1 MDSRQDDQRKSN
13 EESASSLRKQ
23 SDSGHVSKHEAVGN
37 PAASAPKTYFSEQ
50 ELDQRFADRFTSSDS
65 EFQSVMDR
73 PAPVP
78 PVISPW

>member
-50 ELDQRFADRFTSSDS
+50 ELDQQLLTGS
-65 EFQSVMDR
+65 
-73 PAPVP
+73 PA
-78 PVISPW
+78 VIPSFSR